1 MIIKKMD
8 ITVKY
13 SDKISGLL
21 YCYDRVNIKCSFG
34 SLGYSVGMTSFFR
47 EINQKC
53 FDFHTVFKPITDAIN
68 SNAERLAE
76 ENGLKIA
83 FIRSP
88 KQFRKD
94 EKIDALLQER
104 GFGEGIVQIWSQME
118 TCPTYTPWHDK
129 TTHKTFFK
137 NDFTKCKVYYF
148 YLIDRYF
155 GLCFVKVPTIA
166 PFTATI
172 YYNGH
177 HWLEKRL
184 QKQNVDYQKIDN
196 AFTHIADFKQA
207 QDICDK
213 MRVEDFHQSFD
224 ILINRFLPLPQ
235 EWNLRKN
242 YTISQ
247 CEYSLDIVFKSQE
260 ELSSIYSNIIKTA
273 MHTITPDNI
282 ATFLG
287 KRLTVKFEGEAGNR
301 YNERV
306 LGTRIKHQMG
316 EIFVKVYDKFGK
328 ILRVEVTA
336 LNVSQ
341 INMFRDVF
349 KRNGVIEQKVAPA
362 KKNIYSLFHLP
373 DTFKTIIGRYMDF
386 ISSFDDP
393 ASGAKMLVDVT
404 GKKII
409 DGKNVKGLN
418 FFDREDEK
426 IILAVAD
433 GKFNIKNFRAKDLR
447 IKFPE
452 FAAWKISAILK
463 RLKNLKLIR
472 KVKKTYR
479 YIVTEL
485 GKKVFGTGLFLKNQI
500 IIPALAN
507 A

>member
-1 MIIKKMD
+1 MSI
-8 ITVKY
+8 
-13 SDKISGLL
+13 
-21 YCYDRVNIKCSFG
+21 
-34 SLGYSVGMTSFFR
+34 FFR
-47 EINQKC
+47 AINQKC
-53 FDFHTVFKPITDAIN
+53 FDFHTVFKPVTDSIH
-68 SNAERLAE
+68 SNAERLAA
-76 ENGLKIA
+76 ENGLKIE

-88 KQFRKD
+88 KSFRKD
-94 EKIDALLQER
+94 DKIDALLKER
-104 GFGEGIVQIWSQME
+104 GMGEGLIQIWSQME

-137 NDFTKCKVYYF
+137 NDITKCKVYYF
-148 YLIDRYF
+148 YFIDRYL
-155 GLCFVKVPTIA
+155 GLCFIKVPTIA

-184 QKQNVDYQKIDN
+184 QKQNIDYQKIDN
-196 AFTHIADFKQA
+196 AFTHIADFKKA

-224 ILINRFLPLPQ
+224 ILLNRFLPLPQ

-247 CEYSLDIVFKSQE
+247 CEYSLDIVFKNRE
-260 ELSSIYSNIIKTA
+260 ELSPVYSNIVKTA

-287 KRLTVKFEGEAGNR
+287 KRLTVKFEGESGNR

-316 EIFVKVYDKFGK
+316 EISVKVYDKFGK
-328 ILRVEVTA
+328 ILRIEVTTT
-336 LNVSQ
+336 NVSQ
-341 INMFRDVF
+341 INLFRDVF
-349 KRNGVIEQKVAPA
+349 KRNGEIEQKVAPA

-373 DTFKTIIGRYMDF
+373 DAFKSIIGRYMDF

-393 ASGAKMLVDVT
+393 TSGVKILDDVT
-404 GKKII
+404 NKKNI

-418 FFDREDEK
+418 FFDKVDEK

-433 GKFNIKNFRAKDLR
+433 GKFNIKNFRATDLR

-463 RLKNLKLIR
+463 RLRNLKLIR
-472 KVKKTYR
+472 KVKKSYR

-485 GKKVFGTGLFLKNQI
+485 GKKVFATGLFLKNQI
-500 IIPALAN
+500 IIPALAK